1 MNRDGSE
8 REIPCIK
15 SYKSYNLSFII
26 FFVRP
31 LLLGT
36 PLLIE
41 NRKTGFPDFRIRMN
55 RDGSEKKITYIKS
68 YMSYNWYFIN
78 LFVRPIL
85 LGAAILEKPDFRIS
99 GSG

>member
-1 MNRDGSE
+1 MAAPIWVGHTE
-8 REIPCIK
+8 K
-15 SYKSYNLSFII
+15 SYKIGIVAHIRFNISN
-26 FFVRP
+26 FFRP
-31 LLLGT
+31 VPVHPDPEIRFSGFFSMPA
-36 PLLIE
+36 PL
-41 NRKTGFPDFRIRMN
+41 RVGHT
-55 RDGSEKKITYIKS
+55 KKITYIKS

>member
-1 MNRDGSE
+1 MFFKFFCMTPPNRGSH
-8 REIPCIK
+8 
-15 SYKSYNLSFII
+15 
-26 FFVRP
+26 
-31 LLLGT
+31 T
-36 PLLIE
+36 Q
-41 NRKTGFPDFRIRMN
+41 KTEKPDFRIRMN